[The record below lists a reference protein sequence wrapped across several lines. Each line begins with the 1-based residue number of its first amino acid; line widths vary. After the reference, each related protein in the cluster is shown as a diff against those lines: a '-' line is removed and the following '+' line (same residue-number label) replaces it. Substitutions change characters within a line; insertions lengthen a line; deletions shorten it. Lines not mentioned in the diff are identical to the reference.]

1 MCWNWGVRKRLK
13 LCSMMK
19 TRKKS
24 GLRRAQRMYQ
34 GSAVR
39 QKVAMATGC
48 RQRKASRQRLV
59 KTAQRRTA
67 PPERIIAAGPLARV
81 AMPRKKPK
89 RKEVK
94 EVEEINEVKERT
106 ELVEIVSPCG
116 CTVRGGT
123 RFRSCAAKTM
133 AIVSMAAKGMS
144 VAAAWEKP
152 IMPTVVGRRSRS
164 QRAASAP

>member
-1 MCWNWGVRKRLK
+1 MCWNWGV
-13 LCSMMK
+13 K

-39 QKVAMATGC
+39 HKVAMATGC

-81 AMPRKKPK
+81 ARPRKKPK
-89 RKEVK
+89 RKEVR
-94 EVEEINEVKERT
+94 EVEEVNEVKKRNEPL
-106 ELVEIVSPCG
+106 EGAAPSDCCVDD
-116 CTVRGGT
+116 GT
-123 RFRSCAAKTM
+123 RLRSCAAQTM
-133 AIVSMAAKGMS
+133 AMVSMAAKG
-144 VAAAWEKP
+144 
-152 IMPTVVGRRSRS
+152 R
-164 QRAASAP
+164 

>member
-81 AMPRKKPK
+81 ARPRKKPK

-94 EVEEINEVKERT
+94 EVEERNEPLEAAAPIDCCVDDGAR
-106 ELVEIVSPCG
+106 L
-116 CTVRGGT
+116 
-123 RFRSCAAKTM
+123 RSCAAKTM
-133 AIVSMAAKGMS
+133 AMVSIAAKGMS
-144 VAAAWEKP
+144 GAAAREKP
-152 IMPTVVGRRSRS
+152 IMPTVVGRSSRS
-164 QRAASAP
+164 QRAATAL